1 MADQVSPWR
10 DAVTDRPDADAVVLV
25 CTIGGSLLTGWIT
38 GGGEWQAIYPTEA
51 MPYTRRKPR
60 DAASDPPAHWMPI
73 PTPPWDSTR
82 TQR

>member
-51 MPYTRRKPR
+51 MPYT
-60 DAASDPPAHWMPI
+60 
-73 PTPPWDSTR
+73 
-82 TQR
+82 